1 MVARKYEIYFDLF
14 STEYIPLSMR
24 FKSHISKQPCNIHVY
39 FTNIHK
45 KKI

>member
-1 MVARKYEIYFDLF
+1 MVARKYEIYFDC

-24 FKSHISKQPCNIHVY
+24 FKFHISKQPCNIHVY
-39 FTNIHK
+39 FTKIHK

>member
-1 MVARKYEIYFDLF
+1 MVAWKYEIYFDS

-39 FTNIHK
+39 FTNIPE